1 MEPMPRRW
9 WEGPFDVERLAWS
22 AVTAARDAAGE
33 LAVARGLDLA
43 IDTTPELVAAS
54 FAAVD
59 HLRVDGRA
67 PAAWAKL
74 SGVVAA
80 RDGWVRLH
88 GNYPHH
94 AAVIRSVLGIED
106 RAGLERE
113 CARRDAAEIEEQI
126 TAAGGIAVA
135 VRTREEWQRHPQ
147 SRATADAP
155 WADVA
160 DRGERPDLG
169 RSGGVSAAGG
179 VAAAGRGQASPGLLR
194 GVRVL
199 DLTRVIAGPTGS
211 QLLAALG
218 ADVLRIDPPQ
228 RPEILD
234 QHLSTGMGKRSAE
247 VDLREGAEQ
256 VRALAAGADVVLD
269 GYRPGALAAHGLGTE
284 DLEELAPTA
293 VLVSLSAWG
302 EIGPWGNR
310 PGFDSIVQAA
320 TGIADACGADGRPG
334 ALPVQAL
341 DHATGHLL
349 AAQVLTALARSRA
362 ATIHLSLLGAART
375 LLEAPEPPAERA
387 AELAVPLV
395 ATMSGALRLDAVPPP
410 LRVDGSTLDLPV
422 GVYAASPLA
431 WKDGVS

>member
-1 MEPMPRRW
+1 MSSAWRGPLSPR
-9 WEGPFDVERLAWS
+9 P
-22 AVTAARDAAGE
+22 VTPPGE

-147 SRATADAP
+147 SRAMSDAP

-169 RSGGVSAAGG
+169 RIGGVSAAGG
-179 VAAAGRGQASPGLLR
+179 VPAAGRGPASPGLLR

-199 DLTRVIAGPTGS
+199 DLTRVIAGPTGA

-218 ADVLRIDPPQ
+218 ADVLRIDPRSVP
-228 RPEILD
+228 RSWT
-234 QHLSTGMGKRSAE
+234 STCPPGWANAPPRWTCA
-247 VDLREGAEQ
+247 
-256 VRALAAGADVVLD
+256 RA
-269 GYRPGALAAHGLGTE
+269 P
-284 DLEELAPTA
+284 
-293 VLVSLSAWG
+293 
-302 EIGPWGNR
+302 
-310 PGFDSIVQAA
+310 
-320 TGIADACGADGRPG
+320 
-334 ALPVQAL
+334 
-341 DHATGHLL
+341 
-349 AAQVLTALARSRA
+349 SR
-362 ATIHLSLLGAART
+362 
-375 LLEAPEPPAERA
+375 
-387 AELAVPLV
+387 
-395 ATMSGALRLDAVPPP
+395 
-410 LRVDGSTLDLPV
+410 
-422 GVYAASPLA
+422 
-431 WKDGVS
+431 